1 MIGNG
6 IGNGIGADETDA
18 PQIETLG
25 QRADALIA
33 EYTAMGNPLTNM
45 SLAAKLTGRAFE
57 LIGEMAHREDALINA
72 VAAMADAVSRQAISL
87 ENFDRAARTKLDEL
101 EALIKSLP
109 TPTELDEVFASL
121 RADIEALTPY
131 KDEDA
136 GGDPGGA

>member
-45 SLAAKLTGRAFE
+45 TLAAKLTGRAFE

-72 VAAMADAVSRQAISL
+72 VAGMAETVSRQANSL
-87 ENFDRAARTKLDEL
+87 ENLDRAARTRIEEFDHRFD
-101 EALIKSLP
+101 AMP